1 MATIYG
7 KRSEESESLL
17 LIHHFS
23 VALAVRSS
31 DILRFL
37 IRCCFGFGF
46 RCLET
51 KKKKFFRG
59 LSNPRMRF
67 KDFSLCELLN
77 VSIKKK
83 KKKTQLKAKE
93 THIQVNDFGF
103 TVLLKKRNYT
113 RFTRKL
119 RGCKI
124 RANLQSTLLS
134 LAVGIPRFVG

>member
-17 LIHHFS
+17 LMHHFS

-51 KKKKFFRG
+51 KKKVFRG
-59 LSNPRMRF
+59 LSNPRMRC

-77 VSIKKK
+77 VSIKKTT
-83 KKKTQLKAKE
+83 TQLKAKE